1 MILSERGL
9 SLWFPLELEEDFLN
23 FLSCNN
29 LEDNINC
36 YTCYLFLL
44 HANAICTKLTV
55 GYIHQSQIMRSRK
68 KPGVIINI
76 GSAAGLYPMF
86 ADPIYT
92 GTKGSYT
99 ILYTSTFSYLAA
111 DHSADARTKSIGIP
125 IMNVGFIEIYILA
138 NYFSPWF
145 KIHATINCTK
155 VHISVI

>member
-1 MILSERGL
+1 MG
-9 SLWFPLELEEDFLN
+9 FPLFVSINHYSRKLSGTDFVITWPVLMVSFGAGRGFLI
-23 FLSCNN
+23 FLSWNN
-29 LEDNINC
+29 SEDNNNC

-44 HANAICTKLTV
+44 HPNAIFTKLTV

-99 ILYTSTFSYLAA
+99 ILYTSTFSSLAA
-111 DHSADARTKSIGIP
+111 DHSADARPK
-125 IMNVGFIEIYILA
+125 YI
-138 NYFSPWF
+138 
-145 KIHATINCTK
+145 
-155 VHISVI
+155 